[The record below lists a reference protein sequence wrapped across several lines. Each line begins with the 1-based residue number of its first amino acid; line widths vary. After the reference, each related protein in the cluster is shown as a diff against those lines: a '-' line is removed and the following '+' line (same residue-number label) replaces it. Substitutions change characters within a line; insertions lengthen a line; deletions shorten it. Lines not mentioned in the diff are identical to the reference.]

1 MSLEPLDIDL
11 NQHLWHRFQFCIDSL
26 RGIWE
31 KKIKLNHSVE
41 NVNSRLKFDLI
52 EKIVMQIWGV
62 EWVLFFLKISIEI
75 ALKVTVVTSKSSLTI
90 TVNIVFMRT
99 ELLFF
104 VIDLIKKIIFKRN
117 EKSFANV
124 TCRIYFCWW

>member
-1 MSLEPLDIDL
+1 
-11 NQHLWHRFQFCIDSL
+11 
-26 RGIWE
+26 
-31 KKIKLNHSVE
+31 
-41 NVNSRLKFDLI
+41 
-52 EKIVMQIWGV
+52 MQIRGV
-62 EWVLFFLKISIEI
+62 EWVLFFLRLSIEI
-75 ALKVTVVTSKSSLTI
+75 ALKVTVVMLKLSLKI

-124 TCRIYFCWW
+124 TCRIYFC